1 MNMDWQLPS
10 LWPSTWFQCCT
21 QDSSD
26 SSRVAPAR
34 LGLPFGKCRGL
45 DEEDEFFD
53 CAETDADL
61 CRLRSDI
68 SIASTPSTRI
78 PESYGGISF
87 NSGWH
92 QTSSPC
98 LEEVGDPTEIANAM
112 ALLGRTR
119 RSFSERNPQ
128 ASPEGPEMDWAN
140 MATARRL
147 WRACEGN
154 ERRADKAF
162 LQAMEIRLRDRALYT
177 TLRFQKCCDMRIIG
191 YDQEKRPVVY
201 FCAAS
206 QTEGLGS
213 MKDQFI
219 ASLEA
224 ASRMSSNCADGQLVL
239 IVDMHGLQTRLNAD
253 FSAINDLAET
263 LGCVFAERMRRIII
277 VDFSSAAQTLWW
289 IIKPF
294 LSHVT
299 QRKFSFVCAK
309 KAKELCRD
317 ELDQGTAKAA
327 IESFEVN
334 REDVAEQTREM
345 HNERTTV
352 PFWSPGPE

>member
-1 MNMDWQLPS
+1 
-10 LWPSTWFQCCT
+10 
-21 QDSSD
+21 
-26 SSRVAPAR
+26 
-34 LGLPFGKCRGL
+34 
-45 DEEDEFFD
+45 
-53 CAETDADL
+53 
-61 CRLRSDI
+61 
-68 SIASTPSTRI
+68 
-78 PESYGGISF
+78 
-87 NSGWH
+87 
-92 QTSSPC
+92 
-98 LEEVGDPTEIANAM
+98 
-112 ALLGRTR
+112 
-119 RSFSERNPQ
+119 
-128 ASPEGPEMDWAN
+128 MDWAN

-317 ELDQGTAKAA
+317 ELDQGTPKAA